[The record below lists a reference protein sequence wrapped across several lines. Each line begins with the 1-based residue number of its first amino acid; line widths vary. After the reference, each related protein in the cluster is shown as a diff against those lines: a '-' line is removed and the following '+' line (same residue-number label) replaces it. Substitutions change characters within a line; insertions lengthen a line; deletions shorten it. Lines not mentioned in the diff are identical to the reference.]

1 MKKFLV
7 LLLAAVMVFTCTI
20 ALADYPEK
28 AIEIIIPAN
37 PGGDTDT
44 TVRAIAQSL
53 TEILGQPVVV
63 TNMSGGAGSV
73 AMNELTNRDAD
84 GYTVFY
90 HHVDTLLLELLG
102 RMDEGWKWEDALD
115 ISAVTGGGNT
125 YCLFVRKDNDK
136 GIVNFC
142 LNYGSHAELTDAMRA
157 IAGEV
162 KAGTLQPEDI
172 NEKTIESHLYRD
184 LPPVDLMIRTSGEE
198 RLSNFLLWQCAY
210 SEFYFTPVLFP
221 DFTKECFDKALEEY
235 ARRDRRMGGNT
246 KK

>member
-115 ISAVTGGGNT
+115 ISAVAGGGNT

-136 GIVNFC
+136 GIETF
-142 LNYGSHAELTDAMRA
+142 
-157 IAGEV
+157 
-162 KAGTLQPEDI
+162 EDLVPMQR
-172 NEKTIESHLYRD
+172 KTPMS
-184 LPPVDLMIRTSGEE
+184 
-198 RLSNFLLWQCAY
+198 
-210 SEFYFTPVLFP
+210 
-221 DFTKECFDKALEEY
+221 
-235 ARRDRRMGGNT
+235 
-246 KK
+246 

>member
-1 MKKFLV
+1 
-7 LLLAAVMVFTCTI
+7 
-20 ALADYPEK
+20 
-28 AIEIIIPAN
+28 
-37 PGGDTDT
+37 
-44 TVRAIAQSL
+44 
-53 TEILGQPVVV
+53 
-63 TNMSGGAGSV
+63 
-73 AMNELTNRDAD
+73 
-84 GYTVFY
+84 
-90 HHVDTLLLELLG
+90 
-102 RMDEGWKWEDALD
+102 
-115 ISAVTGGGNT
+115 
-125 YCLFVRKDNDK
+125 
-136 GIVNFC
+136 
-142 LNYGSHAELTDAMRA
+142 MRA

-198 RLSNFLLWQCAY
+198 RLSN